1 MYCSTRPGAAVHP
14 PQNLCGSS
22 LYIIMGNRIRNIGH
36 YFWNHKFVWATI
48 VFLLIIGFFDSDSV
62 WVRWQIQRD
71 NARLRAEIQ
80 KFEQQCT
87 RDSAKLEQLLTNQE
101 AVVKV
106 ARESHLMKADNEDV
120 YIVSVVPAES
130 DSL

>member
-1 MYCSTRPGAAVHP
+1 
-14 PQNLCGSS
+14 
-22 LYIIMGNRIRNIGH
+22 MGKKIRNIGH
-36 YFWNHKFVWATI
+36 YFWDHKFVWATI

-71 NARLRAEIQ
+71 NARLRAEIY
-80 KFEQQCT
+80 KFEQQCA
-87 RDSAKLEQLLTNQE
+87 RDSAKLEQLLSNQE
-101 AVVKV
+101 AVIKV

-120 YIVSVVPAES
+120 YIVSVVPAEG